1 MPRVTYDP
9 KTKAAILAAAKGKK
23 LKLAYEAAKDAGYKG
38 GMQSLYMMLR
48 NSGVTRRK
56 RRNTAAAAEPVVRS
70 STQHPGLS
78 DIGAVIEAEIQ
89 ARVKAALAVAI
100 AELQKTMS

>member
-23 LKLAYEAAKDAGYKG
+23 LKVAYEAAKEVGYKG
-38 GMQSLYMMLR
+38 SMQSLYVMLR

-56 RRNTAAAAEPVVRS
+56 HNKTKVAAKPIVKAKQD
-70 STQHPGLS
+70 TGLS
-78 DIGAVIEAEIQ
+78 EIDKLIETEVQ
-89 ARVKAALAVAI
+89 ARVKVALAVAI